1 MAVHE
6 AVLMRS
12 DCDAKVLFTVSDGAM
27 VARPWVFKKHLTT
40 HSNTCSQ
47 VG

>member
-6 AVLMRS
+6 AVLMCS

-27 VARPWVFKKHLTT
+27 VVRPWVFKKHLTT